1 MLLHSPELNRFTF
14 FFSDPPKPHSSGEA
28 VTNLINRN
36 KLALMIIHSRPPR
49 TNYPHCMISTANLSN
64 LCSSEMLQLPCL
76 TQTNE
81 FLHIGGWLGFLLRE
95 LYENTLMKKKK
106 TVNKFKTTSKTIL
119 LCCFYYLIERR
130 QISAKKSWK
139 RKLPVEDTSI

>member
-36 KLALMIIHSRPPR
+36 KLALMIIHSPPR

-106 TVNKFKTTSKTIL
+106 TVNKFKTTSKTIS

-130 QISAKKSWK
+130 QTSAKKS
-139 RKLPVEDTSI
+139 